1 VFDSSVQHG
10 NGTAGKMLQEA
21 INDNTGANL
30 KVDGVIGPQTIDA
43 LNSIQDATTKQS
55 ILDNIAASRENN
67 HMTAIGLVCIA
78 RT

>member
-1 VFDSSVQHG
+1 
-10 NGTAGKMLQEA
+10 MLQEA